1 MIIQISQAIEHV
13 KMLIEEFSKG
23 EHTETAK
30 GTSKILQNIN
40 NSITR
45 IWEEGEIYQKLC
57 YTLELINL
65 QQKSELEELR
75 IKNLNL
81 EKEIYKENK

>member
-1 MIIQISQAIEHV
+1 
-13 KMLIEEFSKG
+13 MLIEEFSKG
-23 EHTETAK
+23 EHAETAK
-30 GTSKILQNIN
+30 GISKILQNIN